1 MNRTFRE
8 CMNASAS
15 CAGRVLLDAARTL
28 RKALRE
34 KRRRALTLAGNEI
47 REKVS
52 GAAKTVGQAVERTGE
67 RLQGAAKE
75 TEAAISSVS
84 EHAKNLPGEILGS
97 AKRTAEKASTITSQ
111 VVSTVGHSLTEAAGA
126 VGDASQKLW
135 QRRKEMPSRGDSN
148 LQPKKNSSKVE

>member
-75 TEAAISSVS
+75 TEQGRDAHSPVKPIGSIASLEVEISFAFSERRFESPLRPFGVDGFEVDGHGDIIWLMQSAAL
-84 EHAKNLPGEILGS
+84 ATP
-97 AKRTAEKASTITSQ
+97 T
-111 VVSTVGHSLTEAAGA
+111 
-126 VGDASQKLW
+126 
-135 QRRKEMPSRGDSN
+135 P
-148 LQPKKNSSKVE
+148 